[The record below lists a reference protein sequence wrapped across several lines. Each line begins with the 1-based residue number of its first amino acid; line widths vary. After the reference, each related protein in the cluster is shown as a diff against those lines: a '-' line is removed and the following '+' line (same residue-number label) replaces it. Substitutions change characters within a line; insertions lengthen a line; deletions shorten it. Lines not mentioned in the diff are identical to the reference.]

1 MSWIDIT
8 RTLSPETAVWPGDQP
23 VEWTWSARREEGSSV
38 HLGAIHTTVH
48 AGTHADAP
56 LHTEDGGTAIHNVN
70 LNPYIGPAE
79 VIHVHGDTVSEAD
92 VANITE
98 DRVLFRTAA
107 SDLPDNEWPE
117 RVTPILPSAIDAM
130 NDRGV
135 VLVGTD
141 APSVDPL
148 DSKTL
153 DAHHALFTAGMLN
166 LEGLYLRDVKPGRY
180 SLIALPLKIQ
190 GADGSP
196 VRAALQAAGQMD
208 DQTRFGSE
216 MKISDHDHPT
226 V

>member
-8 RTLSPETAVWPGDQP
+8 RSLSPDTAVWPGDQP
-23 VEWTWSARREEGSSV
+23 VQWTWSARREEGSSV
-38 HLGAIHTTVH
+38 NLGAIHTTVH

-56 LHTEDGGTAIHNVN
+56 LHTEGSGRAIHAID
-70 LNPYIGPAE
+70 LDPYIGPAE
-79 VIHVHGDTVSEAD
+79 VVHVRGDAVTESD
-92 VANITE
+92 VANVTE
-98 DRVLFRTAA
+98 RRVLFRTPA

-117 RVTPILPSAIDAM
+117 RVTPISPGAIDAM

-153 DAHHALFTAGMLN
+153 DAHHALFAAGMLN
-166 LEGLYLRDVKPGRY
+166 LEGLYLKEVEPGRY
-180 SLIALPLKIQ
+180 SLIALPLKIH

-196 VRAALQAAGQMD
+196 VRAALRATDPVLPGPD
-208 DQTRFGSE
+208 T
-216 MKISDHDHPT
+216 T
-226 V
+226 

>member
-8 RTLSPETAVWPGDQP
+8 RSLSPDTAVWPGDQP
-23 VEWTWSARREEGSSV
+23 VQWTWSARREEGSSV
-38 HLGAIHTTVH
+38 NLGAIHTTVH

-56 LHTEDGGTAIHNVN
+56 LHTEGGGRAIHTVD
-70 LNPYIGPAE
+70 LDPYIGPAE
-79 VIHVHGDTVSEAD
+79 VIHVRGDAVTESD
-92 VANITE
+92 VANVTE
-98 DRVLFRTAA
+98 RRVLFRTPA

-117 RVTPILPSAIDAM
+117 RVTPISPGAIDAM

-153 DAHHALFTAGMLN
+153 DAHHALFAAGMLN
-166 LEGLYLRDVKPGRY
+166 LEGLCLREVESGRY
-180 SLIALPLKIQ
+180 SLIALPLKIH

-196 VRAALQAAGQMD
+196 VRAALRATDPAFPGP
-208 DQTRFGSE
+208 GA
-216 MKISDHDHPT
+216 I
-226 V
+226 